1 MSRLFISV
9 EVLGNPPKKSEPLK
23 LAKKRIA
30 SDSHSR
36 WTNMSRALIPDNGNV
51 HRAAAKDLQAEKTA
65 RPAAPCATYCYRALC
80 ETSIAVCL
88 VSVRAFVP
96 DQEIVHYLAGQ
107 IKAILD
113 EYVPSLSSALIIA
126 KQIVFVM

>member
-1 MSRLFISV
+1 MAERNV
-9 EVLGNPPKKSEPLK
+9 SE
-23 LAKKRIA
+23 
-30 SDSHSR
+30 
-36 WTNMSRALIPDNGNV
+36 PDNGNV
-51 HRAAAKDLQAEKTA
+51 HRAAAKNMQAEKTA

-80 ETSIAVCL
+80 GSSIAVCL

-96 DQEIVHYLAGQ
+96 DKKIVHHVAGQ

-113 EYVPSLSSALIIA
+113 GYVPSMSSAPIIA